1 MRVGCVPADL
11 VVRGLD
17 GEAGRAARDD
27 DRRDLLA
34 TVALAGDRGHG
45 DEPRDVGAGVGDELL
60 RTVDDPLAAAPQ
72 KFQARGCPARTGI
85 RPRLGFGQPE
95 ARESRAR
102 EQVRQQLLL
111 LRVGAEAEDRHRA
124 EAHARLEGDRERL
137 VDPAERF
144 DRETQRE
151 VVAALAA
158 EFLGERQSEQAEL
171 PHLRDDIERKGL
183 GAVGFV
189 RTRRDDLVGEFAD
202 EVGELLLV
210 VGEVVVHRGSFTGG
224 SASAVTRARI

>member
-1 MRVGCVPADL
+1 MIVEISLRPSRSPVTAVTVTNRVMSVPEL
-11 VVRGLD
+11 VMNCF
-17 GEAGRAARDD
+17 
-27 DRRDLLA
+27 
-34 TVALAGDRGHG
+34 
-45 DEPRDVGAGVGDELL
+45 EPLM
-60 RTVDDPLAAAPQ
+60 THSPPS
-72 KFQARGCPARTGI
+72 QARGGPARTGI
-85 RPRLGFGQPE
+85 RSRLGFGEPE
-95 ARESRAR
+95 ARESRAG
-102 EQVRQQLLL
+102 EQVRQQLVL

-144 DRETQRE
+144 DREAQRE

-158 EFLGERQSEQAEL
+158 EFLGERQAEQAEL

-224 SASAVTRARI
+224 LRRP